1 MVNKGLPEAWKTGPL
16 LTKATYP
23 DVLVTRAV
31 SDGQALELVLRA
43 GSEPVRTELGFGRLK
58 PGGGYR
64 VVETGQ
70 ALIADA
76 QGQAN
81 LFFDL
86 DKRSQLTLVPV
97 N

>member
-1 MVNKGLPEAWKTGPL
+1 M
-16 LTKATYP
+16 
-23 DVLVTRAV
+23 

-43 GSEPVRTELGFGRLK
+43 GGEPVRTELGFGRLK

-81 LFFDL
+81 LIFDL
-86 DKRSQLTLVPV
+86 DKRSQFTLVPV